1 MKYQAL
7 LDREALRT
15 YGPGKKATPTDSKT
29 SEKKRARA
37 RKRRIEEA
45 EELADLLLGPEVP
58 SNEDSNGGDRQPGPL
73 GGAAGA
79 LVAG

>member
-15 YGPGKKATPTDSKT
+15 YGPAKKAQPANPKT
-29 SEKKRARA
+29 SEKKCARA

-45 EELADLLLGPEVP
+45 DELAGLLLGPEVP
-58 SNEDSNGGDRQPGPL
+58 SDEDVDGGDGQRGPSWRT
-73 GGAAGA
+73 
-79 LVAG
+79 